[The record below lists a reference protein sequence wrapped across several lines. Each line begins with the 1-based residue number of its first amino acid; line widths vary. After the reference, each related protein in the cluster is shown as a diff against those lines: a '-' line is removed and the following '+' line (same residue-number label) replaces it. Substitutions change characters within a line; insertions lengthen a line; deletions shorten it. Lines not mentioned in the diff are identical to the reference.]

1 MKITLCNVATLILIK
16 CIITTIIIINN
27 YLADCLKLMPYL
39 YTTILMFLISV
50 GLSFNFEVKKFEM
63 HPLEIELWLI
73 DSKFNALTTALQDY

>member
-16 CIITTIIIINN
+16 CIIITIIIIDN

-63 HPLEIELWLI
+63 CPLEIELWLF